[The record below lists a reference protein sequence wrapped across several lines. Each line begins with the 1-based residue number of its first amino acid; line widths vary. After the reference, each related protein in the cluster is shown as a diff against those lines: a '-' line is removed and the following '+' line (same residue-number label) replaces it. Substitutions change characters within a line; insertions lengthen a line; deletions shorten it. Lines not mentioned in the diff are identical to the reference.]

1 MQKLL
6 SKAQNKSE
14 SEGGNNRM
22 KFTITQQKTFMK
34 KLNQSKTVGC
44 LFTTFQ

>member
-6 SKAQNKSE
+6 NKAQDKSE
-14 SEGGNNRM
+14 SEGNNRM
-22 KFTITQQKTFMK
+22 KFIITQQKTFMK